1 MAPRF
6 RAIDLIAVTFVQ
18 DPSLHD
24 IDHCQPIRQ
33 NDFMA
38 RVSLCAAQDDF
49 DWFKE
54 IQKQGRA
61 WFHLQH

>member
-6 RAIDLIAVTFVQ
+6 RAIDLIAVIFVQ

-24 IDHCQPIRQ
+24 IDHCQPIRHD
-33 NDFMA
+33 DFMA

-49 DWFKE
+49 DWF
-54 IQKQGRA
+54 
-61 WFHLQH
+61 